1 MVKYNTTS
9 MLLLHMQDLNSLTR
23 YKYFYINTHRLK
35 EGDLTATYRINRPP
49 KGRHDEPAKRQR
61 KRPRARKVMCLLV
74 SRYHVATSVVIL
86 RLCDL
91 ALEVRRLRRLI
102 KIMFKNE
109 LIFETSFKKY
119 ISSNGARSFPG
130 NASFRGILH
139 RKRDCVATGK
149 L

>member
-1 MVKYNTTS
+1 MVKYNSTS

-86 RLCDL
+86 CYAISRL
-91 ALEVRRLRRLI
+91 
-102 KIMFKNE
+102 K
-109 LIFETSFKKY
+109 
-119 ISSNGARSFPG
+119 
-130 NASFRGILH
+130 
-139 RKRDCVATGK
+139 
-149 L
+149 